1 MFRVHWVPAALDELT
16 AIWMKADTPLR
27 QAITAATHAIDE
39 QLRMDPIGSS
49 ESRPEG
55 RRVLLVAP
63 VGVTFRVDV
72 RRRTVLVV
80 RAWVFRRRKA

>member
-1 MFRVHWVPAALDELT
+1 MFRVQWVQAAVNELT
-16 AIWMKADTPLR
+16 AIWTNADSPFR

-39 QLRMDPIGSS
+39 QVRTDPIGNS

-63 VGVTFRVDV
+63 VGITFRVDV
-72 RRRTVLVV
+72 RRRTVVV
-80 RAWVFRRRKA
+80 LRVWVFRRRNG